1 MKASPICVSRPWRS
15 CVHGYLLRS
24 PPQRLSQQRGKEGW
38 LLCPSSPPYESHLRR
53 RPRPRR
59 RSLAR
64 YYSGHV
70 LFSFIFYGAE
80 YGERERGRPRKGT
93 LLGWKKEGRRAVWQ
107 GYSQLLHC
115 VATPVPTGGFDWINT
130 AAFIRSV
137 TRFHSLSFGNSIW
150 LFG

>member
-1 MKASPICVSRPWRS
+1 MFHVLGAPACTVTFCARS
-15 CVHGYLLRS
+15 
-24 PPQRLSQQRGKEGW
+24 PQRLSQQRGKEGW
-38 LLCPSSPPYESHLRR
+38 LLCPLLLMNPICVGGRGLVVVVSLDIILATSYFLSSFTV
-53 RPRPRR
+53 
-59 RSLAR
+59 RST
-64 YYSGHV
+64 
-70 LFSFIFYGAE
+70 
-80 YGERERGRPRKGT
+80 ERERGRPRKGT

-130 AAFIRSV
+130 SAFIQSV